1 MSLSKE
7 AIARMVE
14 LSMDGEYNHHSIDQ
28 FCKSY
33 PALTEAEAYECQA
46 LRVKRMEEK
55 GYRVVG
61 YKLGGTSLAKQKQL
75 QSTIYSGSGVA
86 VKTSNVVYGRLMD
99 YMRLASDADL
109 DFRQVLHPKV
119 EPELAFIMKEDLF
132 GEYISAPDVM
142 NATEWV
148 APAFEII
155 DSRFHDFKIG
165 SRYDAIVDNTSSA
178 RFKLGEERKS
188 PRELN
193 LANIGMRLEYN
204 GEYVG
209 FGAGASV
216 MGHPARAVAEL
227 VCALYKV
234 GKGLKAGDIILSGAI
249 TASTPVKPGDELRAD
264 FGGLG
269 SVALKVAGNAHEE
282 N

>member
-1 MSLSKE
+1 MATSKE
-7 AIARMVE
+7 EILRMVE
-14 LSMDGEYNHHSIDQ
+14 LSMDGEYNRHSIDQ
-28 FCKSY
+28 FCKTW
-33 PALTEAEAYECQA
+33 PELTEAEAYEAQA

-55 GYRVVG
+55 GFRVVG

-75 QSTIYSGSGVA
+75 QSTIYSQNGLA

-99 YMRLASDADL
+99 YMMLPPDGKL
-109 DFRQVLHPKV
+109 DFSLMLHPKV
-119 EPELAFIMKEDLF
+119 EPELAFIMKEDLS
-132 GEYISAPDVM
+132 GKYITAPDVM

-178 RFKLGEERKS
+178 RFKLGQGRKS

-193 LANIGMRLEYN
+193 LADIGMCLKHN
-204 GEYVG
+204 GENVG

-216 MGHPARAVAEL
+216 MGHPARAVANL
-227 VCALYKV
+227 VCALYKE

-249 TASTPVKPGDELRAD
+249 TPSTPVKPGDRMRAD

-269 SVALKVAGNAHEE
+269 YVELDIAEKL
-282 N
+282 